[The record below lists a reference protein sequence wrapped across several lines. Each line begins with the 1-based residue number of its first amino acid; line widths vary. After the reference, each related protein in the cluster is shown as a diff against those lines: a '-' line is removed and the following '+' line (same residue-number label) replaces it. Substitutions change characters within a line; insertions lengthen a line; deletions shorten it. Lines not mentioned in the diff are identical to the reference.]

1 MTRKRRQLSR
11 PAVARPSIL
20 FAVSPPVSSASST
33 TAIESFV
40 KGAGRVA
47 AFVWRHRWS
56 VPLSVLA
63 TLSFANLASELSD
76 DDIGEFD
83 RVVAQTVHGI
93 RGDLDPV
100 LLFLTRVGE
109 GRSLLVIT
117 VAAVAV
123 LAWRRKKREAVFL
136 TVATTGTLV
145 LNILLKLAFRRARP
159 EAALYVISLPGSF
172 SFPSGHALGATGVF
186 LSLLVVARALGARGL
201 PLLLLLAAT
210 GMLIAGI
217 AVSRVYFGVHY
228 PSDVIGGILAGFGWI
243 SAVTGYFYPRLLPGE
258 RALATPPLT

>member
-1 MTRKRRQLSR
+1 M
-11 PAVARPSIL
+11 PIPSIL
-20 FAVSPPVSSASST
+20 FALSPPVSPASSAT
-33 TAIESFV
+33 ESLV
-40 KGAGRVA
+40 NWAVRAA
-47 AFVWRHRWS
+47 AFLWRHRWS

-83 RVVAQTVHGI
+83 QVVAQTVHGI
-93 RGDLDPV
+93 RGDLDSAM
-100 LLFLTRVGE
+100 LFLTRLGA

-117 VAAVAV
+117 VLAIAV
-123 LAWRRKKREAVFL
+123 LMWRRKKRAAVFL
-136 TVATTGTLV
+136 TVATLGTLV

-159 EAALYVISLPGSF
+159 DAVLYVISLPGSF

-186 LSLLVVARALGARGL
+186 LSLLVVARSLGARGV
-201 PLLLLLAAT
+201 PLLLLVTAT
-210 GMLIAGI
+210 GMLIAGV

-243 SAVTGYFYPRLLPGE
+243 SGITGYFYPRLLPGE
-258 RALATPPLT
+258 QTLASPPLTSKEGHEDIGRSA